1 MAKPA
6 VIFLDAVG
14 TLFGVQGTVGE
25 IYSRLAQQ
33 AGVNV
38 DAQHLNTAFIDS
50 FLAAPKAAFPGV
62 EPQELP
68 NYEFQWWQA
77 VARRA
82 FEEVGV
88 LANFRNFEQFFHI
101 LFDYFATPEP
111 WFVYP
116 DVPQALT
123 KWQQQGISLGVISN
137 FDSRLHTVLRV
148 LGLKDYFSSV
158 TISTEIGAA
167 KPNTQVFAAAVAK
180 HQIPQ
185 NMVWH
190 IGDSWRDDYE
200 GAEQAGLTGIW
211 LNRKGDQGN
220 ISQAVNKQHR
230 ASLTSNTR
238 EIANLLEL
246 MPVC

>member
-1 MAKPA
+1 MTKPA

-33 AGVNV
+33 AGVSV
-38 DAQHLNTAFIDS
+38 DSQHLNTAFIDS
-50 FLAAPKAAFPGV
+50 FLAAPKAAFPGI
-62 EPQELP
+62 EPQALP
-68 NYEFQWWQA
+68 KHEFLWWQA
-77 VARRA
+77 VARQA

-88 LANFRNFEQFFHI
+88 LANFTDFEQFFRI
-101 LFDYFATPEP
+101 LFDHFATPEP

-116 DVPQALT
+116 DVPQALMQ
-123 KWQQQGISLGVISN
+123 WQQQGISLGIISN
-137 FDSRLHTVLRV
+137 FDSRLHTVLRA
-148 LGLKDYFSSV
+148 LDLRDYFDSV
-158 TISTEIGAA
+158 TISTEIGSA
-167 KPNTQVFAAAVAK
+167 KPNAQVFTAAVAK
-180 HQIPQ
+180 HQSLH

-211 LNRKGDQGN
+211 LNRQGGQGN
-220 ISQAVNKQHR
+220 ISQAVNKNHP
-230 ASLTSNTR
+230 AALTSNTR